1 MVNLGVLVV
10 VLGVTVID
18 IGVCCSSFHIDF
30 HFHTPLL
37 YPDLPLLKKMKKNY
51 KSFSSYYW
59 SEILRSEIL
68 AVGENC
74 GRKYQRILIWS
85 KNIYKPVFGGYHA
98 ICQIFVL

>member
-68 AVGENC
+68 AVGENG
-74 GRKYQRILIWS
+74 GRRL
-85 KNIYKPVFGGYHA
+85 
-98 ICQIFVL
+98 CM